1 MGLADKLA
9 DIIRPRP
16 AGLFS
21 GLAPATTPGLSAA
34 SILSGAASEIA
45 CESVRAFMR
54 ALETMRDPE
63 VASRVDAFRD
73 ADEAAT
79 RATLEARGY
88 AYLGLSADGVPTY
101 QLQGKL
107 QSVVVHLN
115 IPADDTP
122 PALAPTQSPV
132 KVTWGGVPLRGFA
145 DDEYFSI
152 EIDKLNQQAASFHD
166 SLLKSAGF
174 DDVAARG
181 TPPPIVLSHPRVP
194 TSITCHVE
202 GGLPTEDGRKIRET
216 IRQVFDEQSPA
227 ELVRGIREAKP
238 GIMY

>member
-34 SILSGAASEIA
+34 SILSGATSEIA
-45 CESVRAFMR
+45 REGVRTFMR

-63 VASRVDAFRD
+63 VASRVDACRD

-88 AYLGLSADGVPTY
+88 TYLGLSADGVPTY

-122 PALAPTQSPV
+122 PAPAPTQSPV
-132 KVTWGGVPLRGFA
+132 RVTWGGVPLRGFA
-145 DDEYFSI
+145 DGEYFSI
-152 EIDKLNQQAASFHD
+152 DPAVVRESMSTIFEWRDEQ
-166 SLLKSAGF
+166 
-174 DDVAARG
+174 
-181 TPPPIVLSHPRVP
+181 
-194 TSITCHVE
+194 
-202 GGLPTEDGRKIRET
+202 LPTPEQARADREMHDVIRK
-216 IRQVFDEQSPA
+216 VFHEQLTA
-227 ELVRGIREAKP
+227 ELVQGIREAKLDLV
-238 GIMY
+238 Y

>member
-16 AGLFS
+16 VGLFS
-21 GLAPATTPGLSAA
+21 GPASASTTTPGLSAA

-45 CESVRAFMR
+45 REGVRAFMR

-79 RATLEARGY
+79 HATLEARGY
-88 AYLGLSADGVPTY
+88 TYLGLSADGVPTY

-107 QSVVVHLN
+107 QNVVVHLN

-122 PALAPTQSPV
+122 SAAPTQPV

-145 DDEYFSI
+145 DDNPALTRESLATI
-152 EIDKLNQQAASFHD
+152 CEWRDEQLPTPEQTRADKEMRDIIRKVFHEKL
-166 SLLKSAGF
+166 SN
-174 DDVAARG
+174 DVA
-181 TPPPIVLSHPRVP
+181 
-194 TSITCHVE
+194 
-202 GGLPTEDGRKIRET
+202 K
-216 IRQVFDEQSPA
+216 
-227 ELVRGIREAKP
+227 GIREAKLDLV
-238 GIMY
+238 Y

>member
-45 CESVRAFMR
+45 REGVRAFMR

-63 VASRVDAFRD
+63 VGSRVDAFRD

-88 AYLGLSADGVPTY
+88 TYLGLSADGVPTY

-107 QSVVVHLN
+107 QSVTVHLN

-122 PALAPTQSPV
+122 PAPTPTQSPV

-152 EIDKLNQQAASFHD
+152 DPAAVVRESLSTIFEWRDEQLPTPEQARTNREMRDVIRKVFHEKLSDGVAKGFREAA
-166 SLLKSAGF
+166 A
-174 DDVAARG
+174 
-181 TPPPIVLSHPRVP
+181 PIV
-194 TSITCHVE
+194 
-202 GGLPTEDGRKIRET
+202 
-216 IRQVFDEQSPA
+216 
-227 ELVRGIREAKP
+227 
-238 GIMY
+238 Y

>member
-21 GLAPATTPGLSAA
+21 GLAPATTSGPSAA

-45 CESVRAFMR
+45 REGVRAFMR
-54 ALETMRDPE
+54 ALVVATDPA
-63 VASRVDAFRD
+63 VTSRVAE
-73 ADEAAT
+73 ADHADGDMYDRL
-79 RATLEARGY
+79 RAKVEARGHK
-88 AYLGLSADGVPTY
+88 YLGLSADGVPTY

-107 QSVVVHLN
+107 QSVMVHLN

-122 PALAPTQSPV
+122 PTPTPTPIQSPV

-152 EIDKLNQQAASFHD
+152 DPAVVRESMSTIFEWRDEQLPTPEQARADREMHDVIRKVFHEKLSAEVAEVVKGIHEAA
-166 SLLKSAGF
+166 A
-174 DDVAARG
+174 
-181 TPPPIVLSHPRVP
+181 PIV
-194 TSITCHVE
+194 
-202 GGLPTEDGRKIRET
+202 
-216 IRQVFDEQSPA
+216 
-227 ELVRGIREAKP
+227 
-238 GIMY
+238 Y

>member
-21 GLAPATTPGLSAA
+21 GLAPTSTTTPGLSTA

-45 CESVRAFMR
+45 REGVRAFMR

-101 QLQGKL
+101 QLQDKL

-122 PALAPTQSPV
+122 PAPTPTQSPV

-152 EIDKLNQQAASFHD
+152 DPAAVVRESLSTIFEWRDEQLPTPEQARTNREMRDVIRKVFHEKLSDGVAKGFREAA
-166 SLLKSAGF
+166 A
-174 DDVAARG
+174 
-181 TPPPIVLSHPRVP
+181 PIV
-194 TSITCHVE
+194 
-202 GGLPTEDGRKIRET
+202 
-216 IRQVFDEQSPA
+216 
-227 ELVRGIREAKP
+227 
-238 GIMY
+238 Y

>member
-21 GLAPATTPGLSAA
+21 GPAPASTTAPGLSAA

-45 CESVRAFMR
+45 RGGVRAFMR
-54 ALETMRDPE
+54 ALETMRDLE
-63 VASRVDAFRD
+63 VAS
-73 ADEAAT
+73 
-79 RATLEARGY
+79 
-88 AYLGLSADGVPTY
+88 
-101 QLQGKL
+101 
-107 QSVVVHLN
+107 HLD

-122 PALAPTQSPV
+122 PAPTPTQSPV
-132 KVTWGGVPLRGFA
+132 KITWGGVPLRGFA

-152 EIDKLNQQAASFHD
+152 EIDKRSQQAGRVVGLRLVAKGASRQEAYAHAMQAETEMRAQLQAKVDAGESLPSFHD
-166 SLLKSAGF
+166 SLLKRAGF

-194 TSITCHVE
+194 ISVTCQVE

-216 IRQVFDEQSPA
+216 IRQVFHEQLPA
-227 ELVRGIREAKP
+227 ELARGIREAKP

>member
-21 GLAPATTPGLSAA
+21 GLAPAATPGLPAA

-45 CESVRAFMR
+45 REGVRAFMR

-63 VASRVDAFRD
+63 VGSRVDAFRN

-122 PALAPTQSPV
+122 PVPALTQSPV
-132 KVTWGGVPLRGFA
+132 KVTWGGVSLSGFA
-145 DDEYFSI
+145 DDEYLSI
-152 EIDKLNQQAASFHD
+152 DPAVVRESMSTIFEWRDEQ
-166 SLLKSAGF
+166 
-174 DDVAARG
+174 
-181 TPPPIVLSHPRVP
+181 
-194 TSITCHVE
+194 
-202 GGLPTEDGRKIRET
+202 LPTPEQARTVREMHDVIRK
-216 IRQVFDEQSPA
+216 VFHEKLSA
-227 ELVRGIREAKP
+227 EVAKGIREAAAP
-238 GIMY
+238 IVY

>member
-16 AGLFS
+16 VGLFS
-21 GLAPATTPGLSAA
+21 GLAPATTSGPSAA

-45 CESVRAFMR
+45 REGVRAFMR

-63 VASRVDAFRD
+63 VASRVDACRD

-79 RATLEARGY
+79 RATLEAR
-88 AYLGLSADGVPTY
+88 GLSADGVPTY

-122 PALAPTQSPV
+122 PAPTQSPV

-145 DDEYFSI
+145 DVEYFSI
-152 EIDKLNQQAASFHD
+152 EIDKLNQQAASFHNA
-166 SLLKSAGF
+166 LLKRAGF

-202 GGLPTEDGRKIRET
+202 GGLPMEDGRKIRET
-216 IRQVFDEQSPA
+216 IRQVFHEQSPA
-227 ELVRGIREAKP
+227 ELARGIREAKLDLV
-238 GIMY
+238 Y

>member
-45 CESVRAFMR
+45 REGVRAFMR

-79 RATLEARGY
+79 RAALEAR
-88 AYLGLSADGVPTY
+88 GLSADGVPTY

-122 PALAPTQSPV
+122 PTPTPTPIQSPV

-152 EIDKLNQQAASFHD
+152 DPAVVRESMSTIFEWRDEQ
-166 SLLKSAGF
+166 
-174 DDVAARG
+174 
-181 TPPPIVLSHPRVP
+181 
-194 TSITCHVE
+194 
-202 GGLPTEDGRKIRET
+202 LPTPEQARADREMHDVIRK
-216 IRQVFDEQSPA
+216 VFHEKLSA
-227 ELVRGIREAKP
+227 EVAEVVKGIREAAAP
-238 GIMY
+238 IVY

>member
-16 AGLFS
+16 VGLFS
-21 GLAPATTPGLSAA
+21 GPAPASTTTPGLSAA

-45 CESVRAFMR
+45 REGVRAFMR

-63 VASRVDAFRD
+63 VGSRVDAFRN

-79 RATLEARGY
+79 RATLEARG
-88 AYLGLSADGVPTY
+88 LSADGVPTY
-101 QLQGKL
+101 QLQGTL

-122 PALAPTQSPV
+122 PAPAPTQSPV

-152 EIDKLNQQAASFHD
+152 DPALARE
-166 SLLKSAGF
+166 SLA
-174 DDVAARG
+174 
-181 TPPPIVLSHPRVP
+181 TI
-194 TSITCHVE
+194 CE
-202 GGLPTEDGRKIRET
+202 WRET
-216 IRQVFDEQSPA
+216 SSLRSSVA
-227 ELVRGIREAKP
+227 ESAT
-238 GIMY
+238 

>member
-45 CESVRAFMR
+45 REGVRAFMR

-79 RATLEARGY
+79 HATLEARGY
-88 AYLGLSADGVPTY
+88 TF
-101 QLQGKL
+101 
-107 QSVVVHLN
+107 
-115 IPADDTP
+115 
-122 PALAPTQSPV
+122 
-132 KVTWGGVPLRGFA
+132 TWGGVPLRGFA

-152 EIDKLNQQAASFHD
+152 EIDKLNQQGASFHNA
-166 SLLKSAGF
+166 LLKRAGF

-216 IRQVFDEQSPA
+216 IRQVFHEQSPA
-227 ELVRGIREAKP
+227 ELVRGIREAKLDLV
-238 GIMY
+238 Y

>member
-16 AGLFS
+16 VGLFS
-21 GLAPATTPGLSAA
+21 GLATAITSGPSAA

-45 CESVRAFMR
+45 REGVRTFMR

-63 VASRVDAFRD
+63 VASRVDAFRN

-79 RATLEARGY
+79 RATLEAR
-88 AYLGLSADGVPTY
+88 GLSADGVPTY

-107 QSVVVHLN
+107 QNVVVHLN

-122 PALAPTQSPV
+122 SAPTPAPTQPV

-145 DDEYFSI
+145 DGEYFSI
-152 EIDKLNQQAASFHD
+152 DPAVVRESMSTIFEWRDEQLPTPEQARTNREMRDVIRKVFHEKLSDGVAKGFREAA
-166 SLLKSAGF
+166 A
-174 DDVAARG
+174 
-181 TPPPIVLSHPRVP
+181 PIV
-194 TSITCHVE
+194 
-202 GGLPTEDGRKIRET
+202 
-216 IRQVFDEQSPA
+216 
-227 ELVRGIREAKP
+227 
-238 GIMY
+238 Y

>member
-21 GLAPATTPGLSAA
+21 GLAPASTTTPGLSAA

-45 CESVRAFMR
+45 REGVRAFMR

-79 RATLEARGY
+79 RAALEAR
-88 AYLGLSADGVPTY
+88 GLSADGVPTY

-122 PALAPTQSPV
+122 PTPTPTPIQSPV

-152 EIDKLNQQAASFHD
+152 DPAVVRESMSTIFEWRDEQ
-166 SLLKSAGF
+166 
-174 DDVAARG
+174 
-181 TPPPIVLSHPRVP
+181 
-194 TSITCHVE
+194 
-202 GGLPTEDGRKIRET
+202 LPTPEQARADREMHDVIRK
-216 IRQVFDEQSPA
+216 VFHEKLSA
-227 ELVRGIREAKP
+227 EIAEVVKGIREAAAP
-238 GIMY
+238 IVY

>member
-21 GLAPATTPGLSAA
+21 GPAPASTTAPGLSAA

-45 CESVRAFMR
+45 REGVRAFMR

-63 VASRVDAFRD
+63 VGSRVDAFRN

-122 PALAPTQSPV
+122 PAPAPTQSPV

-152 EIDKLNQQAASFHD
+152 DPAVVRESMSTIFEWRDEQ
-166 SLLKSAGF
+166 
-174 DDVAARG
+174 
-181 TPPPIVLSHPRVP
+181 
-194 TSITCHVE
+194 
-202 GGLPTEDGRKIRET
+202 LPTPEQARTVREMHDVIRK
-216 IRQVFDEQSPA
+216 VFHEKLSNEVA
-227 ELVRGIREAKP
+227 KGIREATAP
-238 GIMY
+238 IVY